1 VAYFLIA
8 VSNRENLDLCLR
20 YALAGFTGSASG
32 LWTYS
37 DINEGDFVS
46 FLYGARVFNLYEV
59 AAKTAYLDA
68 EHLPPWPPVT
78 FQPSGRT
85 YYFPF
90 RAQLRPIRILEEQLV
105 RTEFAYVAENLLL
118 RGGYRK
124 THFQADQTTLQAVS
138 QMGHLSDDNCETLE
152 LGDAGEFTPL
162 LTNDKSK
169 VHAPETF
176 LFKEL
181 FLQAM
186 LRSYLTHHGN
196 LEALL
201 AGTGLGGAKA
211 NALEVLSEK
220 AFPEGHIDLLV
231 KEATPMG
238 FSRKVVIEVKRRAGV
253 KADVQQLA
261 RYRAT
266 LGAECVGV
274 ILISAATSKRT
285 RDFAREEG
293 VALRE
298 YVLDFPQDPAP
309 FSELL
314 TRLKIL

>member
-20 YALAGFTGSASG
+20 YGLAGFTSSGSG
-32 LWTYS
+32 LWTYV

-59 AAKTAYLDA
+59 SGKAAYVDA
-68 EHLPPWPPVT
+68 DQLPPWPPVT

-138 QMGHLSDDNCETLE
+138 QLGQLSTGGCEALDVD
-152 LGDAGEFTPL
+152 GAREFTPL
-162 LTNDKSK
+162 LTNDKSR

-176 LFKEL
+176 LFREL

-186 LRSYLTHHGN
+186 LRSYLATHDN
-196 LEALL
+196 LAALL
-201 AGTGLGGAKA
+201 EGTGLGNTDA

-238 FSRKVVIEVKRRAGV
+238 ISRKVVIEVKRRAGV

-266 LGAECVGV
+266 LGAECVGA
-274 ILISAATSKRT
+274 ILISTAPSKRT

-298 YVLDFPQDPAP
+298 YVLDFPPDPTP
-309 FSELL
+309 FPELS
-314 TRLKIL
+314 TRLTIL

>member
-1 VAYFLIA
+1 VA
-8 VSNRENLDLCLR
+8 V
-20 YALAGFTGSASG
+20 
-32 LWTYS
+32 
-37 DINEGDFVS
+37 
-46 FLYGARVFNLYEV
+46 
-59 AAKTAYLDA
+59 KTAYLDA

-90 RAQLRPIRILEEQLV
+90 RAQLSPIRILEEQLV

-138 QMGHLSDDNCETLE
+138 QMGHLSSDNCETLE
-152 LGDAGEFTPL
+152 LDGAGAFTPL

-186 LRSYLTHHGN
+186 LRSFLASHDN
-196 LEALL
+196 LRSLL
-201 AGTGLGGAKA
+201 GGTGLGDTDP
-211 NALEVLSEK
+211 NTLEVLSEK

-238 FSRKVVIEVKRRAGV
+238 MSRKVVIEVKRRAAV
-253 KADVQQLA
+253 RADVQQLV

-266 LGAECVGV
+266 LGAECVGA

-285 RDFAREEG
+285 RDFARDEG

-309 FSELL
+309 FPDLL

>member
-8 VSNRENLDLCLR
+8 VSNRENLDLCVR
-20 YALAGFTGSASG
+20 YALAGFTSSGSG
-32 LWTYS
+32 LWTYF

-59 AAKTAYLDA
+59 TSKAAYREA
-68 EHLPPWPPVT
+68 EKLPPWPPIT

-85 YYFPF
+85 YSFPF
-90 RAQLRPIRILEEQLV
+90 RTQLRPIRVLEEQLV

-138 QMGHLSDDNCETLE
+138 QMGQLSTGSSQTLDLNGAE
-152 LGDAGEFTPL
+152 VFTPL
-162 LTNDKSK
+162 LTNDKAQI
-169 VHAPETF
+169 HAPATV
-176 LFKEL
+176 LFREL

-186 LRSYLTHHGN
+186 LRSHLTSHDN

-201 AGTGLGGAKA
+201 AGTGLGGTNAS
-211 NALEVLSEK
+211 ALEVLSEK

-238 FSRKVVIEVKRRAGV
+238 MSRKVVIEVKRRAGV
-253 KADVQQLA
+253 KADVQQLV

-266 LGAECVGV
+266 LGAECVGA
-274 ILISAATSKRT
+274 ILISAGSSQRT
-285 RDFAREEG
+285 REFAREEG
-293 VALRE
+293 VAIRE
-298 YVLDFPQDPAP
+298 YALDFPQYPAP
-309 FSELL
+309 FPELL
-314 TRLKIL
+314 TRFRIV